1 MPHLRWDGDKA
12 HTEIVAKHLLHQSK
26 VYTAK
31 RHACGTVLLDPKL
44 KWMAA
49 KQKTEQAI
57 SNEPWTRAFIFSNCV
72 DSKL

>member
-12 HTEIVAKHLLHQSK
+12 HTEIVAKHLLHRSK

-31 RHACGTVLLDPKL
+31 RCACGTVLSERKL

-49 KQKTEQAI
+49 KQKTQQDI
-57 SNEPWTRAFIFSNCV
+57 SNEPWTRALIFSKCV